1 MWGFKQRRKELEVK
15 IVPCFYD
22 TKRAELLVVRY
33 GWFGNLK
40 CLKSF
45 GFVYLSDKKSEERID
60 WVIELVE
67 KFNRIQNMRHE
78 RKKRTMYDARYAL
91 TNGTINKVI
100 VDGNEFKNK
109 DLVIVKGEC
118 FFSRVGSDVFFTE
131 EEARKSA
138 NERVRKRILSLE
150 KQIEKLKTLKF

>member
-1 MWGFKQRRKELEVK
+1 MKKNAKVADIYGYVKKKRMKRKKELEVK

-45 GFVYLSDKKSEERID
+45 GFIYLSDKRSEEKID

-67 KFNRIQNMRHE
+67 RFNRIQEMRYE
-78 RKKRTMYDARYAL
+78 RR
-91 TNGTINKVI
+91 
-100 VDGNEFKNK
+100 KNN
-109 DLVIVKGEC
+109 V
-118 FFSRVGSDVFFTE
+118 
-131 EEARKSA
+131 
-138 NERVRKRILSLE
+138 
-150 KQIEKLKTLKF
+150 

>member
-78 RKKRTMYDARYAL
+78 RKKNNVWCAL
-91 TNGTINKVI
+91 CPYKWNY
-100 VDGNEFKNK
+100 
-109 DLVIVKGEC
+109 
-118 FFSRVGSDVFFTE
+118 
-131 EEARKSA
+131 
-138 NERVRKRILSLE
+138 
-150 KQIEKLKTLKF
+150 KQGYCGWE

>member
-1 MWGFKQRRKELEVK
+1 MKRKKELEVK
-15 IVPCFYD
+15 ITPCFYD

-45 GFVYLSDKKSEERID
+45 GFIYLSDKRSEEKID

-67 KFNRIQNMRHE
+67 RFNKIQEMRYE
-78 RKKRTMYDARYAL
+78 RKRTMYDVRYAL
-91 TNGTINKVI
+91 TKGTINKVI
-100 VDGNEFKNK
+100 VEGSEFKDK
-109 DLVIVKGEC
+109 DLVIVEGEC
-118 FFSRVGSDVFFTE
+118 AFSRIGSDVFFTE
-131 EEARKSA
+131 EEARKGV
-138 NERVRKRILSLE
+138 NEKVRKRILSLE

>member
-1 MWGFKQRRKELEVK
+1 MKKVFQKVIWTSKGNSILILLKGISYAIASMAICLMKKNAKVADIYGYVKKKRMKRKKELEVK

-45 GFVYLSDKKSEERID
+45 GFIYLSDKRSEEKID

-67 KFNRIQNMRHE
+67 KFNRIQEMRYE
-78 RKKRTMYDARYAL
+78 RR
-91 TNGTINKVI
+91 
-100 VDGNEFKNK
+100 KNN
-109 DLVIVKGEC
+109 V
-118 FFSRVGSDVFFTE
+118 
-131 EEARKSA
+131 
-138 NERVRKRILSLE
+138 
-150 KQIEKLKTLKF
+150 

>member
-1 MWGFKQRRKELEVK
+1 MKKVFQKVIWTSKGNSILILLKDISYAIVSMAICLMKKNAKVAGIYGYVKKKRMKRKKELEVK

-45 GFVYLSDKKSEERID
+45 GFIYLSDKRSEKKID

-67 KFNRIQNMRHE
+67 RFNRIQEMRHE
-78 RKKRTMYDARYAL
+78 RR
-91 TNGTINKVI
+91 
-100 VDGNEFKNK
+100 KNN
-109 DLVIVKGEC
+109 V
-118 FFSRVGSDVFFTE
+118 
-131 EEARKSA
+131 
-138 NERVRKRILSLE
+138 
-150 KQIEKLKTLKF
+150 